1 MHIKPCETVGKV
13 ISPGN
18 PDLPIA
24 LSIRTACSVSWFAAR
39 QLACPYPSEQSGFR
53 CVVQNLLQLRLSN
66 HYFSFLHSGLGT
78 SQPDPVMRH
87 HQGGGLA
94 LRARGRQPPL
104 HQCTDAASVLTRKCI
119 RGHSPTRLL
128 DGPGLLRAL
137 PAPGV
142 GAGWGVSHSC
152 GYRRPTV
159 CGPIR
164 ISRRCAQGGLC
175 RSCRSPSARQSR
187 HRQAM
192 STPCSGAC
200 CGQR

>member
-1 MHIKPCETVGKV
+1 M
-13 ISPGN
+13 N
-18 PDLPIA
+18 
-24 LSIRTACSVSWFAAR
+24 
-39 QLACPYPSEQSGFR
+39 
-53 CVVQNLLQLRLSN
+53 
-66 HYFSFLHSGLGT
+66 GLGT

-142 GAGWGVSHSC
+142 GAGWGYLHLWHKGSASITRAESLAVNAVVSSASTAPHWGHDHCSIT
-152 GYRRPTV
+152 RPQLPTT
-159 CGPIR
+159 R
-164 ISRRCAQGGLC
+164 A
-175 RSCRSPSARQSR
+175 
-187 HRQAM
+187 
-192 STPCSGAC
+192 PCSWPKSPVGAAHPWQLSQTLVVSA
-200 CGQR
+200 GQPLLSSALGRRMLMEQCRDCITASNEG